1 MQCKRT
7 VYIESH
13 FIRVYL
19 ESIHIISHSIYHW
32 NSIIQCD
39 QKKINSMQLL
49 LLYKKSTG
57 NKKHCHYHKAL
68 AKKIL
73 DPYFT
78 AILEPFTIAN
88 SNAAEFH
95 S

>member
-1 MQCKRT
+1 
-7 VYIESH
+7 
-13 FIRVYL
+13 
-19 ESIHIISHSIYHW
+19 
-32 NSIIQCD
+32 
-39 QKKINSMQLL
+39 MQLL